1 MLASSTVVSKTCHPS
16 YVFIHVISAHHV
28 QNFTN
33 VFLMM
38 FILKFVI
45 EGLVCLLQE
54 HICLFELVS
63 RWESFIGSCVPWF
76 ASIELGRIFIL
87 SQVHSERNFVFGQ
100 FATMPDQMIIIRRIT
115 NEVDVGVGWCVH
127 WLPALSTSL
136 YFLELGAS
144 SLYLTSSVLG
154 FLDTSIVVYGSEVV
168 IAGQNSSSLLWIVL
182 FFEQLTVFDCL
193 AKPLFLFLN
202 VSLIKAGR
210 VVNYLWLLLLLC
222 CLNVTKWAH

>member
-33 VFLMM
+33 VLLMM

-54 HICLFELVS
+54 RICLFKLVS
-63 RWESFIGSCVPWF
+63 RWESFIGSCVPRF
-76 ASIELGRIFIL
+76 AGIELGRIFIL

-100 FATMPDQMIIIRRIT
+100 FATMPDQMVIIRRIT
-115 NEVDVGVGWCVH
+115 NEVDVGVGRCIH
-127 WLPALSTSL
+127 WLSALSASL

-144 SLYLTSSVLG
+144 GLYLTSSVLG
-154 FLDTSIVVYGSEVV
+154 FLNTSIVVCGNEVV
-168 IAGQNSSSLLWIVL
+168 IAGQNGSPLLCVVL
-182 FFEQLTVFDCL
+182 FFEQLTFLDSL
-193 AKPLFLFLN
+193 TKPLLLFLQI
-202 VSLIKAGR
+202 SLIEAGR

-222 CLNVTKWAH
+222 CLNVT